1 MSDYD
6 GEVSHCRHQMMKLLA
21 FGKEK
26 LDWLELGTR
35 LTELHAA
42 QDAQT
47 SALIRQRDERDRLI
61 SNLLNQLAEARKR

>member
-35 LTELHAA
+35 ITELHAA
-42 QDAQT
+42 HDAQT
-47 SALIRQRDERDRLI
+47 SSLVRQRNERDKLI
-61 SNLLNQLAEARKR
+61 SDLLNQLAEARKR